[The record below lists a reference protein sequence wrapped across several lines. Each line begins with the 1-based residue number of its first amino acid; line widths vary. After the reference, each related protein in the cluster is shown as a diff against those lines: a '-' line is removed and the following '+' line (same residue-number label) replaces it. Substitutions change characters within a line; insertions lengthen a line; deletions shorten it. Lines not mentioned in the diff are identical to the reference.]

1 MYFCSAFANKI
12 VDKVGSGDSMLSL
25 VSLSVK
31 NKIDKDLTL
40 LIGSLAAADSVEHFA
55 NKSSF
60 KKVKLLK
67 NLEHLLK

>member
-1 MYFCSAFANKI
+1 
-12 VDKVGSGDSMLSL
+12 MLSL

-60 KKVKLLK
+60 KK
-67 NLEHLLK
+67 